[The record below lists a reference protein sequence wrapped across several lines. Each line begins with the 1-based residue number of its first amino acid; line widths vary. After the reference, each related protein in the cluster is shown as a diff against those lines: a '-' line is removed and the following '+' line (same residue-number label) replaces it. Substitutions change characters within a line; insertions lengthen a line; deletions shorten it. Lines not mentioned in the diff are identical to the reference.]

1 MQRKQRLAR
10 GSPFGC
16 AHACFATPDR
26 RILAPMMRS
35 LSTWG
40 MALLLLA
47 GAHGLAYAD
56 MTEAPSVSLTPLSPS
71 GDARV
76 LRIYSSLD
84 AKIAAPLLSAF
95 QATRPGIGIDYFE
108 LQTQDIYARIIE
120 ESDEAGLTADLA
132 YSSAMDLQVKLA
144 NDGYAQSVRLPNAG
158 ALPEWAQWRDT
169 VYGTTFE
176 PAVILYHKPSF
187 LKSEPPRT
195 RPDFAAYLKSREA
208 ETYGRV
214 GTYDVERAGVGLFFL
229 ARDREHNR
237 EIWDLFNA
245 LGASGVKL
253 YSNSSAIVERVA
265 DGRFVLGYNILGS
278 YASAWARTD
287 PDLGIVLPEDYTV
300 VMSRTALVPRNAAAP
315 DLGAAFLDFLVSRE
329 GQKVIAEQVGLPV
342 LHPDLDGENTANAMR
357 RAFGSRLR
365 PIPVGPALVV
375 YLDQVKR
382 NRLIERWNR
391 ALKVQ

>member
-1 MQRKQRLAR
+1 MRLP
-10 GSPFGC
+10 GS
-16 AHACFATPDR
+16 ACVATPDR
-26 RILAPMMRS
+26 PILTRMK
-35 LSTWG
+35 
-40 MALLLLA
+40 LLLSIMVTVLTAFACA
-47 GAHGLAYAD
+47 GAARAD
-56 MTEAPSVSLTPLSPS
+56 LTDAPSVSLAPLSSVAEP
-71 GDARV
+71 RRM
-76 LRIYSSLD
+76 RIYSSLD
-84 AKIAAPLLSAF
+84 AKIAAPLLAAF
-95 QATRPGIGIDYFE
+95 QKSRPDVGIDYFE

-120 ESDEAGLTADLA
+120 ESDSAGLTADLA

-187 LKSEPPRT
+187 LETRPPRT
-195 RPDFAAYLKSREA
+195 RPEFAAYLKSREA
-208 ETYGRV
+208 EAYGRV

-237 EIWDLFNA
+237 NIWDLFSA

-265 DGRFVLGYNILGS
+265 DGRFLLGYNILGS

-287 PDLGIVLPEDYTV
+287 SDLGIVLPEDYTV
-300 VMSRTALVPRNAAAP
+300 VMSRTALVPREAAAP
-315 DLGAAFLDFLVSRE
+315 DLGTAFLDFLVSRE
-329 GQKVIAEQVGLPV
+329 GQKVLAEQVGLPV
-342 LHPDLDGENTANAMR
+342 LHPALDGENTATAMR
-357 RAFGSRLR
+357 RAFGNRLR